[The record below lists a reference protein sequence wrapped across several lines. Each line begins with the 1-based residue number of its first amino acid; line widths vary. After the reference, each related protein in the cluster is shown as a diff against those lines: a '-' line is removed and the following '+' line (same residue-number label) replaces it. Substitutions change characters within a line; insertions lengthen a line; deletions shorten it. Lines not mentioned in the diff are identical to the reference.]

1 MTESQKQLQN
11 ALLTTFYA
19 NLVFLSEYDKELYL
33 RVDELSRMIENGT
46 YKEKYA
52 LEFIM
57 EAGDFDIYDIVND
70 KYLYNKRPDKVN
82 SKLIKEVVLDDKNS
96 IISVSDYFTYN
107 NYFKLKED
115 LFNLEEL
122 NETTAITINDA
133 QDYKQ
138 ICGEVLKPKK
148 KLKEIRKLIFFG
160 ILSGR
165 HIPKIVEKVNAT
177 TYLVLERNLEIFRLS
192 LFTVDYTVLAKN
204 GAVFSI
210 MEDTLKEEEKI
221 RTFLEQSRYDNN
233 IIKISSTSIN
243 IKEYIDNV
251 LSSISMMSP
260 EAYDYNRMLYIHINR
275 TTKYIKEAYKFM
287 LFKKL
292 KAKLKFFKDLPIL
305 YIAAGPS
312 FSENIE
318 WIKSNQDKFFIATIG
333 SSLKKL
339 LNSGI
344 RVDLITTVDEQY
356 FSRQFDDE
364 SIKAIYDK
372 TIVLASSITNATFL
386 KKFNPAN
393 LFLLEV
399 FSTFHKDSISYS
411 GFSVGEL
418 TIDILLQLNAK
429 KIYIIGLDLALN
441 QKTGETHSSDAAS
454 KVHKLDLSKEQ
465 KRDTFELIHS
475 LLKVK
480 GNRKKM
486 VYTNPV
492 FYSSIKQLE
501 YILKFKNKD
510 TKIYNLSSHGAY
522 FKGTIPRSIKSIKI
536 EDFET
541 ITKDFSILK
550 NELNKYSRKGLLKEK
565 EKTIKKELEYFK
577 SGIEKLLLEIE
588 EEKFKDLDSFIMK
601 ALSIST
607 ALHKKKFFYFEIIL
621 ANYLEIICPYL
632 LYSFNDKNLK
642 RKNKKLEDIK
652 KVFLKHIRKLI
663 KDYILC
669 LERLV

>member
-429 KIYIIGLDLALN
+429 NIYMIGLDLALN
-441 QKTGETHSSDAAS
+441 QKTGETHSSDS
-454 KVHKLDLSKEQ
+454 VSRVHKLDLSKEQ

-501 YILKFKNKD
+501 YILKFKDKD

-522 FKGTIPRSIKSIKI
+522 FDGSISKSIKSIKI
-536 EDFET
+536 EDFKI
-541 ITKDFSILK
+541 ITKDFSLLR

-565 EKTIKKELEYFK
+565 QNFIKKEITYLQK
-577 SGIEKLLLEIE
+577 DIEKLFLEIE
-588 EEKFKDLDSFIMK
+588 KERFKDLDSFIMK

-607 ALHKKKFFYFEIIL
+607 ALHEKRFFYFEIIL

-632 LYSFNDKNLK
+632 LYIFNDKSIK
-642 RKNKKLEDIK
+642 YKNKKLKEIK
-652 KVFLKHIRKLI
+652 EVFLKHVKKML
-663 KDYILC
+663 KDYIHC